1 MEVVHKKVHY
11 PYQKKGKQVFL
22 LQNFNLQVLLVLIVH
37 GAAPTSAATHSI
49 EFSGPQFEIEESCI
63 AALFGWVQK
72 GHTQDFR
79 ASTEFKFMDL
89 VFSFPFSF
97 GLI

>member
-1 MEVVHKKVHY
+1 MFTKSALSKSKEREA
-11 PYQKKGKQVFL
+11 GI
-22 LQNFNLQVLLVLIVH
+22 LVAKFQSSSSYSTYSA

-72 GHTQDFR
+72 AHAQDLR
-79 ASTEFKFMDL
+79 ACKELKFMDL

-97 GLI
+97 GFDLK